1 MTVAGKLV
9 KKGISLVQ
17 QLDQSKPSPAQLQR
31 RALQLLL
38 KRAEKTAFGRHYGF
52 EQALNAARP
61 EEVFRE
67 RVPMHDYNRMFGEWW
82 RRALAGEAD
91 VSWRGEVKH
100 FALSS
105 GTSEAASKYIPV
117 TADMRRSMR
126 QAALRMF
133 SCLPKYGLPPSFYTR
148 EWLMIGGSASLQD
161 LGHCYAGDLSGIN
174 ASTPPMWI
182 RRYYRPGT
190 RIARISDWD
199 ERTEAIAR
207 MAPHWDVGVLTGLP
221 SWVQL
226 TLERVIEYHGLK
238 HIHEIWPNL
247 RIFVSG
253 GIAFE
258 PYRKSFEE
266 LLGHP
271 LIYQDSYLASE
282 GFIAFQA
289 RPGTSAMRLQL
300 NNGLFFEFVP
310 FNEENFDEE
319 GQLRPNA
326 RALTIEEAEEG
337 QDYALLLSTCS
348 GAWRYLIGDTIRFAD
363 KGRCEILITGRTRH
377 FLSICGEH
385 LSVDNMN
392 QAIRRTEG
400 LLNARINEF
409 TVSGVKADT
418 HFAHRWYIG
427 CEPGIAHDILA
438 KVLDE
443 QLKAVNDDY
452 AAERS
457 AMLRAPQ
464 VNVISPK
471 LFYEWQ
477 RHNGKMNGQSK
488 FPRVMKGEQLA
499 EWENFVMEKS
509 NPL

>member
-400 LLNARINEF
+400 LLNAKINEF

-427 CEPGIAHDILA
+427 CEPEIAHDILA

>member
-1 MTVAGKLV
+1 MTVANKLV

-17 QLDQSKPSPAQLQR
+17 QLDQRRSTPVQLQQR
-31 RALQLLL
+31 TLQNLL
-38 KRAEKTAFGRHYGF
+38 KRAEKTAFGQHYNFG
-52 EQALNAARP
+52 QISNAANL
-61 EEVFRE
+61 EQVFQE
-67 RVPMHDYNRMFGEWW
+67 QVPLHDYNRMFDEWW
-82 RRALAGEAD
+82 SRTLAGEPD
-91 VSWRGEVKH
+91 VTWRGSVKH

-105 GTSEAASKYIPV
+105 GTSEATSKYIPI
-117 TADMRRSMR
+117 TTDMQRSMR

-133 SCLPKYGLPPSFYTR
+133 SCLPRYGLPPSFYTK

-161 LGHCYAGDLSGIN
+161 FGHYQAGDLSGIN
-174 ASTPPMWI
+174 ASKPPVWI

-226 TLERVIEYHGLK
+226 TLERVIEYHGLN

-247 RIFVSG
+247 KIFVSG
-253 GIAFE
+253 GIAFD

-266 LLGHP
+266 LLGQP

-282 GFIAFQA
+282 GFVAFQS

-300 NNGLFFEFVP
+300 NNNIFFEFVP
-310 FNEENFDEE
+310 FNESNFDEE
-319 GQLRPNA
+319 GKLRPSA
-326 RALTIEEAEEG
+326 QALTLEDVEEG
-337 QDYALLLSTCS
+337 QDYALLMSTCA
-348 GAWRYLIGDTIRFAD
+348 GAWRYLIGDTVRFAD
-363 KGRCEILITGRTRH
+363 KARSEILITGRTKH

-400 LLNARINEF
+400 ILDVKINEF
-409 TVSGVKADT
+409 TVSGVKADA

-427 CEPGIAHDILA
+427 CEPKVDSGILSA
-438 KVLDE
+438 VLDE
-443 QLKAVNDDY
+443 QLMAVNDDY

-464 VNVISPK
+464 VEAIDGK

-477 RHNGKMNGQSK
+477 RHTGKMNGQSK

-499 EWENFVMEKS
+499 DWEMFVRSKQ
-509 NPL
+509 

>member
-337 QDYALLLSTCS
+337 RDYALLLSTCS

-400 LLNARINEF
+400 LLNAKINEF

-427 CEPGIAHDILA
+427 CEPEIAHDILA

>member
-443 QLKAVNDDY
+443 QLKSVNDDY

>member
-1 MTVAGKLV
+1 MIVAGNLV
-9 KKGISLVQ
+9 KRGISLVQ
-17 QLDQSKPSPAQLQR
+17 QLDQRRPTPLQLQQR
-31 RALQLLL
+31 TLLSLL
-38 KRAEKTAFGRHYGF
+38 KRAEKTAFGQHYGF
-52 EQALNAARP
+52 EQILKAADP
-61 EEVFRE
+61 ASVFQE
-67 RVPMHDYNRMFGEWW
+67 LVPMHDYNRMFDEWW
-82 RRALAGEAD
+82 RRTLAGEAD
-91 VSWRGEVKH
+91 VSWRGPVKY

-117 TADMRRSMR
+117 TAEMQRSMR

-133 SCLPKYGLPPSFYTR
+133 SCLPKYNFPPSFYTK
-148 EWLMIGGSASLQD
+148 EWLMIGGSAALQD

-174 ASTPPMWI
+174 ASKPPMWI

-199 ERTEAIAR
+199 ERTEAIAK

-226 TLERVIEYHGLK
+226 TLERVIEYHGLN

-271 LIYQDSYLASE
+271 LTYMDSYLASE
-282 GFIAFQA
+282 GFVAFQA

-300 NNGLFFEFVP
+300 SNNIFFEFVP
-310 FNEENFDEE
+310 FNEDNFDAE
-319 GQLRPNA
+319 GRLLPSA
-326 RALTIEEAEEG
+326 RAFTIDEVEEG
-337 QDYALLLSTCS
+337 QDYALLMSTCA
-348 GAWRYLIGDTIRFAD
+348 GAWRYLIGDTVRFAD
-363 KGRCEILITGRTRH
+363 KGRSEILITGRTKH

-392 QAIRRTEG
+392 QAIRRTEDV
-400 LLNARINEF
+400 LNVKINEF
-409 TVSGVKADT
+409 TVSGVKAEA

-427 CEPGIAHDILA
+427 CEPMVDSDTLSR
-438 KVLDE
+438 VLDE
-443 QLKAVNDDY
+443 QLMAVNDDY

-457 AMLRAPQ
+457 AMLRPPRASA
-464 VNVISPK
+464 IDTR
-471 LFYEWQ
+471 LFYDWQ
-477 RHNGKMNGQSK
+477 RQHGKMNGQSK

-499 EWENFVMEKS
+499 EWEAFIGSKQ
-509 NPL
+509 